1 MLLRSGLA
9 AGLVAATVAVGAAAA
24 TAQRSTA
31 DRPPSLAI
39 ASLTGADTYSFYCAP
54 CHGRDGKGQGPVA
67 AALKT
72 LPADLT
78 QLTSRNKGV
87 FPKEQ
92 VRAFITSGTG
102 DVLAHGSPDMPIW
115 GPTFRAL
122 ETSDKLV
129 NVRIFNVV
137 SYLESIQQ

>member
-1 MLLRSGLA
+1 MRLRSGLA
-9 AGLVAATVAVGAAAA
+9 AGLVAATAVAGAAAA
-24 TAQRSTA
+24 AQRSTA

-39 ASLTGADTYSFYCAP
+39 TSLTGADTFAFYCAP
-54 CHGRDGKGQGPVA
+54 CHGRDGKGNGPVA

-78 QLTSRNKGV
+78 HLTARNKGV

-92 VRAFITSGTG
+92 VRTFITNGTG
-102 DVLAHGSPDMPIW
+102 DILAHGSPDMPIW